1 MEKVKLPK
9 HVAEALDQVI
19 GKYQYNSHIVR
30 DSVVGND
37 SIDGMEIIIRYF
49 RRESGNISD
58 ELLHALVIGYEGER
72 TPEER
77 LRDYYEYLQR
87 IKSDSIYDDLR
98 AETQTKDDA
107 DFIAHAREDI
117 SKLLAEIERLRT
129 GIERAI
135 NETSCDDT
143 WDYLNRLLEGKE
155 TTDLPY
161 RIGGD
166 SE

>member
-1 MEKVKLPK
+1 MNRLTSEELQAIRVRAEKASEGPWRL
-9 HVAEALDQVI
+9 ADTADGAWLLD
-19 GKYQYNSHIVR
+19 GA
-30 DSVVGND
+30 D
-37 SIDGMEIIIRYF
+37 MIIAGTF
-49 RRESGNISD
+49 
-58 ELLHALVIGYEGER
+58 
-72 TPEER
+72 ER
-77 LRDYYEYLQR
+77 LE
-87 IKSDSIYDDLR
+87 
-98 AETQTKDDA
+98 DA
-107 DFIAHAREDI
+107 IFSAHAREDI
-117 SKLLAEIERLRT
+117 PKLLAEIERLCT